1 MYKRQAQDMPETGSL
16 MVATV
21 CLLYRVAVT
30 FCVEDWYLSIRC
42 LATVYGVIMSSVFE

>member
-1 MYKRQAQDMPETGSL
+1 MPETGSL

-30 FCVEDWYLSIRC
+30 LYAEGWYLSIRYP
-42 LATVYGVIMSSVFE
+42 ATVYGVIMSSVFE